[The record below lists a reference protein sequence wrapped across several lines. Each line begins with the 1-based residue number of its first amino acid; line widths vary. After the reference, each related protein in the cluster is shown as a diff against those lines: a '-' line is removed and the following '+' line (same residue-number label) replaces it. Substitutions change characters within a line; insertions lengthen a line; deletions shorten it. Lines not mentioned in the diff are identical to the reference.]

1 MVIKVEYLLLFIAE
15 EKLCLTDI
23 KKKCNLPED
32 FKPYATRHTFI
43 TRLVEA
49 GNPPNV
55 VKDLAGHK
63 CIETTFTFY
72 AQSSDK
78 ALKKA
83 ITSINK
89 PMSMIGHNRR
99 KVD

>member
-1 MVIKVEYLLLFIAE
+1 MFG
-15 EKLCLTDI
+15 
-23 KKKCNLPED
+23 KKKFISINIAVLTVSD
-32 FKPYATRHTFI
+32 TRTI
-43 TRLVEA
+43 INDKSGDYIQKSIL
-49 GNPPNV
+49 
-55 VKDLAGHK
+55 KAGHK